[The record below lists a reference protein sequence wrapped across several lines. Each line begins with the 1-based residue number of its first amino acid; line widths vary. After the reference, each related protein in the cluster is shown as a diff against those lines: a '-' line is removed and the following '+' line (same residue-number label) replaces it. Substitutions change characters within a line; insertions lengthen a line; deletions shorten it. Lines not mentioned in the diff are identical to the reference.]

1 MNKKYYR
8 PLPDSL
14 TISKSKIEGIGLFAV
29 KDIDGGEILG
39 ISHVYNEEFENDYIR
54 TPLGGFV
61 NYSDNPNCCTVAIDS
76 QSKNLSLVTLREIQI
91 GEELTLKYH
100 MYDPTELE

>member
-29 KDIDGGEILG
+29 KDINGGEILG
-39 ISHVYNEEFENDYIR
+39 ISHVYNKEFDNNYIR
-54 TPLGGFV
+54 TPIGGFI
-61 NYSDNPNCCTVAIDS
+61 NYSKDPNCCIVAIDS
-76 QSKNLSLVTLREIQI
+76 QSKNLSLVTLKEIHA
-91 GEELTLKYH
+91 GEELTLKYQ
-100 MYDPTELE
+100 MYDPTES